1 MTAMNAKQPRNAT
14 APMPCPDPAV
24 LLARQDLSQDEKIA
38 HLHQWELDLR
48 EKLVAD
54 EEAMTSDLA
63 ADDACEAS
71 EQLAAVLQA
80 LERLGSGAEAHPTPT
95 KQG

>member
-1 MTAMNAKQPRNAT
+1 MTPMNATQSDTNAV
-14 APMPCPDPAV
+14 PCPNPDV
-24 LLARQDLSQDEKIA
+24 LLAREDLSREDKIT

-54 EEAMTSDLA
+54 EESMTSDLA
-63 ADDACEAS
+63 ADDPCQAS